1 MAGDSRGTD
10 PWRLGSVWLH
20 ARSWA
25 RDACAPTPRFD
36 WIWRWNRQQH
46 HARLGPGEVGKSCAS
61 EVARDWSGRSWQ
73 VRGKAWMLGQ
83 IGPTPPACKA
93 SNAMARLPERP
104 AAGGSWRTR
113 FPWRVVP
120 NAPKCVRVAKPPNQV
135 QGAVSGF
142 EEGLKTWKG
151 ALPHTVNASGIR
163 SEKVFGNICETA
175 CVKGSAES
183 LANCKRACARDHN
196 HKPKVHGS
204 VTNAQLCK
212 PGVPPLTEEQC
223 TAFHR
228 CHPCSFHSLCHVDA
242 PFQHDYT
249 RNELNARSR
258 GRLAGYSLAFTQL
271 AV

>member
-1 MAGDSRGTD
+1 MAATGTPTTPTPASECLADANAVCARCGVLDCCENGPFCGSRERCAMAGDSRGTD

-83 IGPTPPACKA
+83 IGPTTPACKA

-142 EEGLKTWKG
+142 EGLKTWK
-151 ALPHTVNASGIR
+151 AAHSQC
-163 SEKVFGNICETA
+163 FGNSIRKGVWKHLRNRMCERICRKFGKLQA
-175 CVKGSAES
+175 RV
-183 LANCKRACARDHN
+183 CAR
-196 HKPKVHGS
+196 P
-204 VTNAQLCK
+204 
-212 PGVPPLTEEQC
+212 
-223 TAFHR
+223 
-228 CHPCSFHSLCHVDA
+228 
-242 PFQHDYT
+242 
-249 RNELNARSR
+249 
-258 GRLAGYSLAFTQL
+258 
-271 AV
+271 